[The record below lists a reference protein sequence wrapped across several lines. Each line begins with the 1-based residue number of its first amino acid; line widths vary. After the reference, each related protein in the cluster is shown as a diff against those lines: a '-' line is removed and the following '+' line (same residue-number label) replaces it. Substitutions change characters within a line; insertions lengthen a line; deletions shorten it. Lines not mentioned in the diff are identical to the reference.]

1 MSVETEETYDEE
13 EEEIKLL
20 NAEQVTLIA
29 TDFLKRLGNRQGL
42 KPIKA
47 SLEEDVYTVEVGL
60 AKKTATV
67 QVDATTEQIKEYE
80 INEKEQQP
88 TESSFLPLTPKNM
101 LMMVGI
107 AGEAV
112 VVSALLGIQSLI
124 SGIL

>member
-47 SLEEDVYTVEVGL
+47 SLEEDVYVVEVGL

-88 TESSFLPLTPKNM
+88 TESSFLPLTPKNI

-107 AGEAV
+107 AGAAV